1 MPIPCTTGGCAVD
14 FTLPEEL
21 VMFRD
26 TLRKF
31 VEKELEPISEKVEEE
46 DRIPDET
53 VNKMAEL
60 GLFGLAIPADY
71 GGFGMSV
78 LGQCVAMEELSRTNA
93 CFRTRIGTNNG
104 IGSMGIVLV
113 GTEAQRRKF
122 LPKLA
127 TGEMI
132 GAFALTEP
140 NAGSDASA
148 IRTTAVR
155 KGDKY
160 ILNGMKHF
168 ITNGDIA
175 DVSTVMAITDKGKG
189 TKGISAFLVEKGF
202 KGFSVGTIE
211 RKMGFRGSHTCELV
225 FDDCE
230 VPAENLLGRE
240 GEGFKIAM
248 QILDKGRLTMGAS
261 ALGSLEKLIDLS
273 RDYAAMRV
281 TFGEPIINRQAIQ
294 WMLVN
299 MAIDA
304 YAVRNAVYNAAW
316 KMDRVDRVTKEA
328 AMVKVLATEA
338 AWRASDSAVQIHG
351 GMGYMKGM
359 AVERFYRDLRLLRI
373 YEGTS
378 EILRMIIAREMT
390 R

>member
-1 MPIPCTTGGCAVD
+1 MD
-14 FTLPEEL
+14 FTLPDEL
-21 VMFRD
+21 VIFRD
-26 TLRKF
+26 MLRKF
-31 VEKELEPISEKVEEE
+31 VKKELEPISEKVEEE

-53 VNKMAEL
+53 VAKMAEL
-60 GLFGLAIPADY
+60 GLFGLAIPVEH
-71 GGFGMSV
+71 GGYGMSV
-78 LGQCVAMEELSRTNA
+78 LGQCVAMEELSRTNV

-104 IGSMGIVLV
+104 IGSMGIVIV
-113 GTEAQRRKF
+113 GTEEQKRKF

-127 TGEMI
+127 SGEMI

-155 KGDKY
+155 KGDRY

-168 ITNGDIA
+168 ITNGNIA
-175 DVSTVMAITDKGKG
+175 DVSTVMAVTDKTKG
-189 TKGISAFLVEKGF
+189 TKGISAFLVEKEF

-211 RKMGFRGSHTCELV
+211 RKMGFRGSHSCELV

-248 QILDKGRLTMGAS
+248 QILDKGRMTMGAC
-261 ALGSLEKLIDLS
+261 ALGSLERLLELS
-273 RDYAAMRV
+273 LEYAKNRV

-304 YAVRNAVYNAAW
+304 YAVRNAVYHAAW
-316 KMDRVDRVTKEA
+316 KMDRGERVTKEA
-328 AMVKVLATEA
+328 AIVKVLATEA
-338 AWRASDSAVQIHG
+338 AGRAADSAVQIHG

-378 EILRMIIAREMT
+378 EILRMIIAREIG

>member
-1 MPIPCTTGGCAVD
+1 MD

-31 VEKELEPISEKVEEE
+31 VDKELEPISEKVEEE

-53 VNKMAEL
+53 VAKMAEL

-104 IGSMGIVLV
+104 IGSMGIVIA

-148 IRTTAVR
+148 IRTSAVR

-248 QILDKGRLTMGAS
+248 KILDKGRLTMGAC

-316 KMDRVDRVTKEA
+316 KMDRGDRVTKEA

-378 EILRMIIAREMT
+378 EILRMIISREMT

>member
-1 MPIPCTTGGCAVD
+1 VD
-14 FTLPEEL
+14 FTLPQEL
-21 VMFRD
+21 DIFRD

-31 VEKELEPISEKVEEE
+31 VEKELDPISEKVEDE
-46 DRIPDET
+46 DRIPDK
-53 VNKMAEL
+53 VVAKMADL
-60 GLFGLAIPADY
+60 GLFGLAIPSEY
-71 GGFGMSV
+71 GGIGMSV

-104 IGSMGIVLV
+104 IGSMGIVIA

-148 IRTTAVR
+148 IRTAAVR

-175 DVSTVMAITDKGKG
+175 DVSTVMAITDKGSG
-189 TKGISAFLVEKGF
+189 VKGISAFLVEKGF

-230 VPAENLLGRE
+230 VPAESLLGRE

-248 QILDKGRLTMGAS
+248 KILDKGRLTMGAS

-273 RDYAAMRV
+273 REYAAMRV

-316 KMDRVDRVTKEA
+316 KMDRGDRVTKEA

>member
-1 MPIPCTTGGCAVD
+1 MD

-71 GGFGMSV
+71 GGIGMSV
-78 LGQCVAMEELSRTNA
+78 LGQCVAIEELSRTNA

-316 KMDRVDRVTKEA
+316 KMDRGDRVTKEA

>member
-1 MPIPCTTGGCAVD
+1 
-14 FTLPEEL
+14 LPEEL

-31 VEKELEPISEKVEEE
+31 VDKELEPISEKVEEE

-53 VNKMAEL
+53 VAKMAEL

-104 IGSMGIVLV
+104 IGSMGVVIA

-175 DVSTVMAITDKGKG
+175 DVSTVMAITEKGKG
-189 TKGISAFLVEKGF
+189 AKGISAFLVEKGF

-230 VPAENLLGRE
+230 VPAESLLGRE

-248 QILDKGRLTMGAS
+248 KILDKGRLTMGAS

-316 KMDRVDRVTKEA
+316 KMDRGDRVTKEA

-378 EILRMIIAREMT
+378 EILRMVIAREMT

>member
-1 MPIPCTTGGCAVD
+1 MD
-14 FTLPEEL
+14 FTLPQEL
-21 VMFRD
+21 VIFRD

-31 VEKELEPISEKVEEE
+31 VEKELDPISEKVEDE
-46 DRIPDET
+46 DLIPDK
-53 VNKMAEL
+53 VVAKMADL
-60 GLFGLAIPADY
+60 GLFGLAIPSEY
-71 GGFGMSV
+71 GGIGMSV

-104 IGSMGIVLV
+104 IGSMGIVIA

-148 IRTTAVR
+148 IRTAAVR

-175 DVSTVMAITDKGKG
+175 DVSTVMAITDKGSG
-189 TKGISAFLVEKGF
+189 VKGISAFLVEKGF

-230 VPAENLLGRE
+230 VPAESLLGRE

-248 QILDKGRLTMGAS
+248 KILDKGRLTMGAS

-273 RDYAAMRV
+273 REYAAMRV

-316 KMDRVDRVTKEA
+316 KMDRGDRVTKEA

>member
-1 MPIPCTTGGCAVD
+1 MD
-14 FTLPEEL
+14 FTLPQEL
-21 VMFRD
+21 DIFRD

-31 VEKELEPISEKVEEE
+31 VEKELDPISEKVEDE
-46 DRIPDET
+46 DRIPDK
-53 VNKMAEL
+53 VVAKMADL
-60 GLFGLAIPADY
+60 GLFGLAIPSEY
-71 GGFGMSV
+71 GGIGMSV

-104 IGSMGIVLV
+104 IGSMGIVIA

-148 IRTTAVR
+148 IRTAAVR

-175 DVSTVMAITDKGKG
+175 DVSTVMAITDKGSG
-189 TKGISAFLVEKGF
+189 VKGISAFLVEKGF

-230 VPAENLLGRE
+230 VPAESLLGRE

-248 QILDKGRLTMGAS
+248 KILDKGRLTMGAS

-273 RDYAAMRV
+273 REYAAMRV

-316 KMDRVDRVTKEA
+316 KMDRGDRVTKEA

>member
-1 MPIPCTTGGCAVD
+1 
-14 FTLPEEL
+14 
-21 VMFRD
+21 
-26 TLRKF
+26 
-31 VEKELEPISEKVEEE
+31 
-46 DRIPDET
+46 
-53 VNKMAEL
+53 
-60 GLFGLAIPADY
+60 
-71 GGFGMSV
+71 MSV

-104 IGSMGIVLV
+104 IGSMGIVIA

-127 TGEMI
+127 SGEMT

-148 IRTTAVR
+148 IRTAAVR

-175 DVSTVMAITDKGKG
+175 DVSTVMAITDKGSG
-189 TKGISAFLVEKGF
+189 AKGISAFLVEKGF

-230 VPAENLLGRE
+230 VPAESLLGRE

-248 QILDKGRLTMGAS
+248 KILDKGRLTMGAC
-261 ALGSLEKLIDLS
+261 ALGSIEKLIDLS
-273 RDYAAMRV
+273 REYAGTRV

-316 KMDRVDRVTKEA
+316 KMDRGDRVTKEA
-328 AMVKVLATEA
+328 AMVKVFATEA

-359 AVERFYRDLRLLRI
+359 AGERFYRDLRLLRI

>member
-1 MPIPCTTGGCAVD
+1 MD

-21 VMFRD
+21 VIFRD
-26 TLRKF
+26 MLRKF
-31 VEKELEPISEKVEEE
+31 VEKELDPISEKVEEE
-46 DRIPDET
+46 DRIPEK
-53 VNKMAEL
+53 VVAKMAEL
-60 GLFGLAIPADY
+60 GLFGLAIPSEY
-71 GGFGMSV
+71 GGIGMSV

-104 IGSMGIVLV
+104 IGSMGIVIA

-140 NAGSDASA
+140 SAGSDASA

-175 DVSTVMAITDKGKG
+175 DVSTVMAITEKGKG
-189 TKGISAFLVEKGF
+189 AKGISAFLVEKGF

-230 VPAENLLGRE
+230 VPAESLLGRE

-248 QILDKGRLTMGAS
+248 RILDKGRLTMGAS

-316 KMDRVDRVTKEA
+316 KMDRGDRVTKEA

>member
-1 MPIPCTTGGCAVD
+1 
-14 FTLPEEL
+14 
-21 VMFRD
+21 MFRD

-31 VEKELEPISEKVEEE
+31 VDKELEPISEKVEEE

-53 VNKMAEL
+53 VAKMAEL

-104 IGSMGIVLV
+104 IGSMGIVIA

-155 KGDKY
+155 KGDKF

-248 QILDKGRLTMGAS
+248 KILDKGRLTMGAC

-316 KMDRVDRVTKEA
+316 KMDRGDRVTKEA

-378 EILRMIIAREMT
+378 EILRMVISREMT

>member
-1 MPIPCTTGGCAVD
+1 MD

-113 GTEAQRRKF
+113 GTEAQRQKF

-273 RDYAAMRV
+273 KDYAAMRV

-316 KMDRVDRVTKEA
+316 KMDRGDRVTKEA

>member
-1 MPIPCTTGGCAVD
+1 MD
-14 FTLPEEL
+14 FTLPQEL
-21 VMFRD
+21 VIFRD

-31 VEKELEPISEKVEEE
+31 VEKELDPISEKVEDE
-46 DRIPDET
+46 DLIPDK
-53 VNKMAEL
+53 VVAKMADL
-60 GLFGLAIPADY
+60 GLFGLAIPSEY
-71 GGFGMSV
+71 GGIGMSV

-104 IGSMGIVLV
+104 IGSMGIVIA

-175 DVSTVMAITDKGKG
+175 DVSTVMAITDKGSG
-189 TKGISAFLVEKGF
+189 VKGISAFLVEKGF

-230 VPAENLLGRE
+230 VPAESLLGRE

-248 QILDKGRLTMGAS
+248 KILDKGRLTMGAS

-273 RDYAAMRV
+273 REYAAMRV

-316 KMDRVDRVTKEA
+316 KMDRGDRVTKEA

>member
-1 MPIPCTTGGCAVD
+1 MD
-14 FTLPEEL
+14 FSLPEEL
-21 VMFRD
+21 VIFRD
-26 TLRKF
+26 TIRKF
-31 VEKELEPISEKVEEE
+31 VEKELDPISERVEDE
-46 DRIPDET
+46 DRIPDE
-53 VNKMAEL
+53 VVRKMAEM
-60 GLFGLAIPADY
+60 GLFGLSIPSEY
-71 GGFGMSV
+71 GGVGMSV

-104 IGSMGIVLV
+104 IGSMGIVIA
-113 GTEAQRRKF
+113 GTEEQRRKF

-155 KGDKY
+155 KGDRY

-175 DVSTVMAITDKGKG
+175 DVSTVMAVTDKGKG
-189 TKGISAFLVEKGF
+189 GKGISAFLVEKGA

-230 VPAENLLGRE
+230 IPAENLLGKE

-248 QILDKGRLTMGAS
+248 RILDKGRLTMGAC

-273 RDYAAMRV
+273 RSYARDRV

-304 YAVRNAVYNAAW
+304 YAVRNAVYHAAW
-316 KMDRVDRVTKEA
+316 KMDRGERVTKEA
-328 AMVKVLATEA
+328 AIVKVLATEA

-378 EILRMIIAREMT
+378 EILRMVIAREIC